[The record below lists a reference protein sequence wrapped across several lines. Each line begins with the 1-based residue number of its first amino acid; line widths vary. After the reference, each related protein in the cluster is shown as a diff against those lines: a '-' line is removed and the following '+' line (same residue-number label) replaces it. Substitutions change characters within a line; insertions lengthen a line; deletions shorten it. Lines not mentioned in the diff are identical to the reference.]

1 MIDSLTPLVHEPTIR
16 AQVSGAIPLSN
27 KPGAN
32 VLLYMIFAMGAF
44 DRATTPD
51 ADDGD
56 RYYQIAWAALQK
68 DMLEEGT
75 LQLVQ
80 GLGIMANY
88 LQRSHRP
95 NAGYICLGM
104 AIRMGLALGLH
115 TPTTSTRASPL
126 DKEMRARV
134 WWALVTLE
142 AGCSVTFGRPH
153 ALGSAALVALAPPLN
168 CDDEHLTV
176 STQEKPTEVAV
187 PTRYTAL
194 IVQSHLARAT
204 CSVHDKILHSSPA
217 PTIEQVKWCD
227 EHIVA
232 AVEGLPPFML
242 NMSDGEYRLA
252 RSVQI
257 WRARDFRAILY
268 RPVLLAAAWDSSRR
282 RKLSPVVQNAI
293 A

>member
-1 MIDSLTPLVHEPTIR
+1 MLDSLTPLVHEPTIR
-16 AQVSGAIPLSN
+16 AQIYGAIPLPN
-27 KPGAN
+27 KAGST
-32 VLLYMIFAMGAF
+32 VLINMIFAMGAF
-44 DRATTPD
+44 DLATSPD

-56 RYYQIAWAALQK
+56 RYYQVAWSALQN

-104 AIRMGLALGLH
+104 AIRMALALGLH
-115 TPTTSTRASPL
+115 TPTTSSRSLPL
-126 DKEMRARV
+126 DKEMRVRV

-153 ALGSAALVALAPPLN
+153 ALGSAALSALPWPVN
-168 CDDEHLTV
+168 CEDEHLTV
-176 STQEKPTEVAV
+176 STFDTPPDAPY

-194 IVQSHLARAT
+194 IVQAHLARAT
-204 CSVHDKILHSSPA
+204 CSVHDRILQSSPA

-227 EHIVA
+227 NKIVSTID
-232 AVEGLPPFML
+232 GLPTYML
-242 NMSDGEYRLA
+242 NLGDGQYRLA
-252 RSVQI
+252 RSVQL
-257 WRARDFRAILY
+257 WRSRDFRAILY
-268 RPVLLAAAWDSSRR
+268 RPVLLASAWDSSRR
-282 RKLSPVVQNAI
+282 KKLSPLVQEAI